1 MALPPTGNGSGPAS
15 TPADDSMRPD
25 NPRRSDWTID
35 QHWERYRADEH
46 AVWRHLHERQSRLL
60 AGRACDEYMAGLQAL
75 PIGADRIPDFRRLS
89 EVLMSRTGWQ
99 VVAVPGLVP
108 DEVFFEH
115 LANRRFPAGQFIRRA
130 SQLDYLE
137 EPDVFH
143 DVFGHVPMLMNPVM
157 ADFVQAYGIG
167 GLRARRLG
175 VLPELA
181 RVYWYT
187 VEFGLIRQ
195 PDGLRIYGSGILS
208 SNAETRFAL
217 DDDSPHRLRFALARV
232 MRTRYRIDDFQEVYF
247 VLDGLEQLLD
257 LAQIDFAPVYR
268 QIAGLPALDP
278 GELIASDT
286 VISPGTGAYHHGRR
300 APRPSPAGD
309 GGQ

>member
-1 MALPPTGNGSGPAS
+1 MANSPTRDAGI
-15 TPADDSMRPD
+15 PADPAACPAPRPD
-25 NPRRSDWTID
+25 WTVD
-35 QHWERYRADEH
+35 QHWERYSDDEH
-46 AVWRHLHERQSRLL
+46 AVWRHLYERQSRLL
-60 AGRACDEYMAGLQAL
+60 PGRACDDYLAGLRAL
-75 PIGADRIPDFRRLS
+75 PMDADHIPDFRRLNDA
-89 EVLMSRTGWQ
+89 LMRRTGWQ
-99 VVAVPGLVP
+99 IVAVPGLVP

-115 LANRRFPAGQFIRRA
+115 LAHRRFPAGQFIRRA

-167 GLRARRLG
+167 GLRASGLG
-175 VLPELA
+175 VLAELA

-187 VEFGLIRQ
+187 VEFGLVSQ

-217 DDDSPHRLRFALARV
+217 DDPSPHRVRFALPRV

-247 VLDGLEQLLD
+247 VLDNLSQLLD
-257 LAQIDFAPVYR
+257 LAQIDFTPLYR
-268 QIAGLPALDP
+268 QVAGLPVLDP
-278 GELIASDT
+278 GELAAGDQI
-286 VISPGTGAYHHGRR
+286 IRQGTGAYHRGRQV
-300 APRPSPAGD
+300 P
-309 GGQ
+309 